1 MKSKTALLIATVLL
15 FFGCEYEAPLTEDH
29 PIAVDS
35 SVLGL
40 WEGIPDAGKEK
51 EGNERMMIQ
60 RYSDTEYMIH
70 HPVRD
75 YGI

>member
-1 MKSKTALLIATVLL
+1 
-15 FFGCEYEAPLTEDH
+15 LTEDH
-29 PIAVDS
+29 PIAADS
-35 SVLGL
+35 SVLVI
-40 WEGIPDAGKEK
+40 WKDIPDDGKEK
-51 EGNERMMIQ
+51 ERNERMMIQ

>member
-1 MKSKTALLIATVLL
+1 MSC
-15 FFGCEYEAPLTEDH
+15 FFCGCEYEAPLTEDH

-40 WEGIPDAGKEK
+40 WEDIPDDGKEK